1 MSTVFEAA
9 LLLPAESREAYVD
22 RACLAHPEFRAE
34 LMALLAAA
42 DGAPAYLSAFA
53 RDVVAPGYTAARAA
67 DGKAEPELE
76 GLVTGADAA
85 TGTRIR
91 HYLVGARLGQG
102 GMGVVYRGRDTRLG
116 RDVALKFLSPSRV
129 SDDSA
134 RRQIVREAQAVST
147 LDDPNVCALH
157 AVEDS
162 DDGGICLVMA
172 YCVGGTLR
180 DRLRQSLIP
189 VATALDI
196 AAQLASGLACA
207 HRHGIVHRDLK
218 PANVGFTD
226 RDVAKILDFG
236 IAVRATESV
245 TAGSRGFA
253 GTLAY
258 VAPDVLIG
266 NAPDARADVWAL
278 GVTLYEMLVGRR
290 PFSGPTDSAVLY
302 AILEHEL
309 PPFERV
315 DGAPIPPDVEA
326 LVRLL
331 LTRTPSLR
339 PADGTEVLALLR
351 ALDPVGRSSATSADT
366 TIGIGSSAD
375 APSHSPNAPLP
386 SAKHGTK
393 DHAAAMPAA
402 AVGQPAR
409 APRRWAGVGIAALA
423 VVSVAVAGV
432 WLLRSGRSTDRADV
446 RPLEVARTSDP
457 LATIAVLP
465 FTVRGGAE
473 LEYLRDGVVDLL
485 TPAFDATGLLRGV
498 DPNAVFGATQSTRG
512 QALDSGA
519 ARTIAST
526 LGASRFVT
534 GSVVKAGAGF
544 TLRATMY
551 LATGQEA
558 ARAQVVNVGVG
569 ELVSA
574 VDALVRQLVAAELRA
589 PGDTMS
595 AMAAS
600 TTTSARALRDYLDGE
615 RELRDARP
623 AAAMVLYQRAVAE
636 DPLFAVA
643 WYRLARA
650 AKWSEVDSLNL
661 AATRTAFS
669 LSGTLP
675 LRSQALV
682 RAYHAIRLGSPF
694 DAERQLRQIV
704 ADYPT
709 DVDAWMLLGE
719 VLFEHSQYRGQPYD
733 EALQAFRRVMTL
745 DPRNR
750 EVNVYLMDLAARGD
764 RLGELDTLFRMYF
777 SPNSAGEQPG
787 IRRTYIALHSRRLN
801 VVRSA
806 LPSEQVIDDSRSAQI
821 ALRRVGPAA
830 DDFPAARQFAATLAA
845 PTNDASMRVE
855 GLLSLATVG
864 LASQRVDEAAVA
876 WRTAETIDRDATVLH
891 RALMALSPTSR
902 MSVDSLRALR
912 SAVVQSASG
921 SMRRVSAGD
930 ATTEQRMRDSP
941 RESVCDY
948 LAGMLSLRLR
958 DPASVRQAL
967 ERLSRRTTASGIAVA
982 LAQSLRGHELFAA
995 GRFDDAVR
1003 AFDAGIIDVSD
1014 VVRAQS
1020 PVLQQYI
1027 DRFVRAQALDSLGR
1041 LADAT
1046 RWYRSLRDGP
1056 TVWGA
1061 PFLAAWIA
1069 GDPSTRH

>member
-1 MSTVFEAA
+1 MHQPMTDSAPSNPSNPSSSSSADGWERMSTVFEAA
-9 LLLPAESREAYVD
+9 LLLPAGSREAYVD
-22 RACLAHPEFRAE
+22 SACLAHPEFRAE

-67 DGKAEPELE
+67 DGNAEPELA
-76 GLVTGADAA
+76 GLSTGRAA
-85 TGTRIR
+85 VTGTRVR

-116 RDVALKFLSPSRV
+116 RDVALKFLSPSRL

-180 DRLRQSLIP
+180 DRLRQSLMP

-196 AAQLASGLACA
+196 ATQLASGLACA
-207 HRHGIVHRDLK
+207 HRQGIVHRDLK

-236 IAVRATESV
+236 IAVRDTESA

-258 VAPDVLIG
+258 VAPEVLVG

-302 AILEHEL
+302 AILEHPL
-309 PPFERV
+309 PPFARV
-315 DGAPIPPDVEA
+315 DGAPIPPDAEA

-339 PADGTEVLALLR
+339 PASGTEALALLR
-351 ALDPVGRSSATSADT
+351 ALAPTGLSISTGTSTGAVTIPVRT
-366 TIGIGSSAD
+366 
-375 APSHSPNAPLP
+375 PR
-386 SAKHGTK
+386 
-393 DHAAAMPAA
+393 
-402 AVGQPAR
+402 V
-409 APRRWAGVGIAALA
+409 PRRWVGVSIAALA
-423 VVSVAVAGV
+423 VVAAAAGV
-432 WLLRSGRSTDRADV
+432 WMQRSGRSADVAEV
-446 RPLEVARTSDP
+446 RPLEVARTTDP

-465 FTVRGGAE
+465 FSVRGGTE
-473 LEYLRDGVVDLL
+473 LEYLRDGMVDLV

-512 QALDSGA
+512 HALDSLT
-519 ARTIAST
+519 ARTIVT
-526 LGASRFVT
+526 KLGASRFVT
-534 GSVVKAGAGF
+534 GSVVKAGAGL
-544 TLRATMY
+544 TIRATMY

-558 ARAQVVNVGVG
+558 ARAQVVSVGVD

-574 VDALVRQLVAAELRA
+574 VDALVRQLVAGELRA

-719 VLFEHSQYRGQPYD
+719 VLFEHSQYRGQPND

-806 LPSEQVIDDSRSAQI
+806 LPSAQVIDDRRSARI

-830 DDFPAARQFAATLAA
+830 HDFPAARQFAATLAA

-864 LASQRVDEAAVA
+864 LASQRVDEASVA

-912 SAVVQSASG
+912 SAVVQPASG

-930 ATTEQRMRDSP
+930 ATTEQRLRDSP

-967 ERLSRRTTASGIAVA
+967 ERLSRRTPASGIAVA